1 MNLLVFQGRQSFQL
15 FEQDVGLLRS
25 THEVA
30 TNDLP
35 VDDNTLQLFSV
46 PISTSDA
53 DALFQETATRP

>member
-30 TNDLP
+30 TNVLP
-35 VDDNTLQLFSV
+35 VDDNTLQLFPV
-46 PISTSDA
+46 PISTSDSNT
-53 DALFQETATRP
+53 LLQETATRP